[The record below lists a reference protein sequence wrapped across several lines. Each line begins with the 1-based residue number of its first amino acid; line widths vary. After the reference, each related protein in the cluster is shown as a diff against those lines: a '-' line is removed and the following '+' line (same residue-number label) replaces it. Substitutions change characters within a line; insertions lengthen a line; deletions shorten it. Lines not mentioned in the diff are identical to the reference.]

1 MTTIVTNRRAAY
13 MEYYK
18 KTLCV
23 TFDELTNGDNPI
35 IRRSTLLS
43 NVQRGNIQ
51 CARHGKGEGNYAL
64 YVYASLPMKY
74 RMMFEAK
81 YGKPADVLKQQELKE
96 WVKEDGEARLFYESF
111 EYDLNGVQTCLSQ
124 KLIDEYTSN
133 ASVLKML
140 WERMNELTSTTH
152 ALGGGRRGDLWD
164 IVFTQSEKLREVTGH
179 TLPRNLSRLKE
190 KMSQFKKSGYESLI
204 SGKVGNKNTLKITE
218 DAGRRLIALKRSRV
232 PVLTD
237 SQIFETFNSEA
248 DAKGWK
254 PLKSVRSLKMWLE
267 SAAIEPLWHDA
278 VYGEM
283 SAHQK
288 FDRRHKTQLPAMR
301 DALWYGDGTKINLY
315 YRDEDGKVRTTS
327 VYEVIDAATEVFLG
341 FCISDNE
348 DYEAQYMAYRMAIQ
362 VSGHKPYEIVHDNQG
377 GHKKLQ
383 NQKFFDKL
391 CHIHRTTAPYNG
403 ASKTIES
410 VFGRFQQQVLH
421 KDWRFTGQ
429 NITAKKDSSRPNMEY
444 IEANKDKLYTYDE
457 LKAAYLKARTEWNE
471 MAHPA
476 TGEQRMKMY
485 EQSENPE
492 TPVVT
497 ASDMVDMFW
506 VTCERMSTFTS
517 SGIEI
522 TVKGKKRVYE
532 VMSEPGVP
540 DIEWRRKHTYQKFV
554 VKYDPYDFQSIRLYW
569 KDKAGEL
576 RFERVAE
583 PYIVIHRAIQD
594 QTDGEAAFI
603 RQQQAATEESRIE
616 RQVAARE
623 IEYAEGV
630 APEQHGLVSPK
641 LKGVRKDVQRQ
652 IDRRLRKYGK
662 EPEELSLG
670 RVTKKVS
677 KMDWSEVTETVSI
690 DLKKLAGKL

>member
-1 MTTIVTNRRAAY
+1 
-13 MEYYK
+13 MEYYN

-23 TFDELTNGDNPI
+23 TFDELTNGESPI
-35 IRRSTLLS
+35 IKADTLRQ
-43 NVQRGNIQ
+43 NMKRGNIQ
-51 CARHGKGEGNYAL
+51 CARQGKGEGNYAL

-74 RMMFEAK
+74 RLMFEAK
-81 YGKPADVLKQQELKE
+81 YGKPADVLKAQELKE
-96 WVKEDGEARLFYESF
+96 WVKEDDKARQFFESF
-111 EYDLNGVQTCLSQ
+111 EYDLNGVQTRLSQ
-124 KLIDEYTSN
+124 KLIDEYTTN

-164 IVFTQSEKLREVTGH
+164 IIFTQSEKLREVTSH
-179 TLPRNLSRLKE
+179 TLPKNLARLKE
-190 KMSQFKKSGYESLI
+190 KMSQFKKSGYETLI
-204 SGKVGNKNTLKITE
+204 SGKIGNSNTLKLTAE
-218 DAGRRLIALKRSRV
+218 AQQRLIALKRCKV
-232 PVLTD
+232 PVYTD
-237 SQIFETFNSEA
+237 SQIFETFNAEA
-248 DAKGWK
+248 EGKGWK
-254 PLKSVRSLKMWLE
+254 PLKSIRSLKMWLE
-267 SAAIEPLWHDA
+267 RADVEPLWHDA
-278 VYGEM
+278 VFGEM

-288 FDRRHKTQLPAMR
+288 FDRRHRTELPTMR
-301 DALWYGDGTKINLY
+301 DALWYGDGTKLNLY
-315 YRDEDGKVRTTS
+315 YRDDDGKVRTTS
-327 VYEVIDAATEVFLG
+327 VYEVIDAATETFLG

-383 NQKFFDKL
+383 NQQFFEKL

-429 NITAKKDSSRPNMEY
+429 NITAKKDSSRPNMEF
-444 IEANKDKLYTYDE
+444 IEANKDKLYTYAE
-457 LKAAYLKARTEWNE
+457 LKAAYVKARTEWNE

-476 TGEQRMKMY
+476 TGQQRIQMY
-485 EQSENPE
+485 EQSVNPE
-492 TPVVT
+492 TQVVT
-497 ASDMVDMFW
+497 ASDMIDMFW
-506 VTCERMSTFTS
+506 VTCDRMSTFTS

-522 TVKGKKRVYE
+522 TVKGNKRVYE
-532 VMSEPGVP
+532 VMTDAGVP

-583 PYIVIHRAIQD
+583 PYMVIHRAIQE
-594 QTDGEAAFI
+594 QTEGEATFI
-603 RQQQAATEESRIE
+603 RAQQAVAEESRIE
-616 RQVAARE
+616 RQVAARQ

-630 APEQHGLVSPK
+630 APEQNGLVSPD

-652 IDRRLRKYGK
+652 IDRRLRKYSGA
-662 EPEELSLG
+662 PEELSLG
-670 RVTKKVS
+670 RVTKKIS
-677 KMDWSEVTETVSI
+677 KMDWSDLEDKPITV
-690 DLKKLAGKL
+690 DLKKVAGKL

>member
-1 MTTIVTNRRAAY
+1 

-18 KTLCV
+18 RTLCV
-23 TFDELTNGDNPI
+23 TFNELTGGDPPVI
-35 IRRSTLLS
+35 CRSTLLS
-43 NVQRGNIQ
+43 NVQRGNIL
-51 CARHGKGEGNYAL
+51 CASRGGGEGSYAL

-74 RMMFEAK
+74 RLMFEAK
-81 YGKPADVLKQQELKE
+81 YGKPADVLKAQELKE
-96 WVKEDGEARLFYESF
+96 WVKEDGDARAFYEAF
-111 EYDLNGVQTCLSQ
+111 EYDLNGVQTRLSQ

-140 WERMNELTSTTH
+140 WERMNELTATTH
-152 ALGGGRRGDLWD
+152 VLGGGRRGDLWD

-179 TLPRNLSRLKE
+179 TLPKNLARLKE
-190 KMSQFKKSGYESLI
+190 KMSGYKKGGYASLI
-204 SGKVGNKNTLKITE
+204 SGKVGNSNTLKITE
-218 DAGRRLIALKRSRV
+218 EAGQRLIALKRSRV

-237 SQIFETFNSEA
+237 SQIFAQFNQECES
-248 DAKGWK
+248 KGWK
-254 PLKSVRSLKMWLE
+254 PLKSVRSLKTWLE
-267 SAAIEPLWHDA
+267 RADIEPLWHDA

-288 FDRRHKTQLPAMR
+288 FDRRHKTQLPTMR
-301 DALWYGDGTKINLY
+301 DALWYGDGTKLNLY

-341 FCISDNE
+341 FCISDTE

-377 GHKKLQ
+377 AHKKANSSGML
-383 NQKFFDKL
+383 DKI
-391 CHIHRTTAPYNG
+391 CHIHRTTATYNG

-429 NITAKKDSSRPNMEY
+429 NITAKKESSRPNMEF

-476 TGEQRMKMY
+476 TGQQRIQMY
-485 EQSENPE
+485 QQSENPE

-497 ASDMVDMFW
+497 TSDMIDMFW
-506 VTCERMSTFTS
+506 VTCDRMSTFTS

-554 VKYDPYDFQSIRLYW
+554 VKYDPYDFGSIRLYW

-583 PYIVIHRAIQD
+583 PYMVIHRAIQE
-594 QTDGEAAFI
+594 QTEGEAAFI
-603 RQQQAATEESRIE
+603 RQQQSAAIESRIE
-616 RQVAARE
+616 RQVAARA

-630 APEQHGLVSPK
+630 APEQNGLVTPE
-641 LKGVRKDVQRQ
+641 LLGVKKDEQRQ

-670 RVTKKVS
+670 RVTKKIS
-677 KMDWSEVTETVSI
+677 NIDWSEVDGAVTV
-690 DLKKLAGKL
+690 DFKKVAGKL

>member
-1 MTTIVTNRRAAY
+1 
-13 MEYYK
+13 MEYYN

-23 TFDELTNGDNPI
+23 TFDELTSGATPVIKAD
-35 IRRSTLLS
+35 TLRQ
-43 NVQRGNIQ
+43 NMKRGNIQ
-51 CARHGKGEGNYAL
+51 CARQGKGEGNYAL

-81 YGKPADVLKQQELKE
+81 YGKPADVLKAQELKE
-96 WVKEDGEARLFYESF
+96 WVKEDGDARAFYEAF
-111 EYDLNGVQTCLSQ
+111 EYDLNGVQTRLSQ

-164 IVFTQSEKLREVTGH
+164 IVFTQSEKLREVTSH
-179 TLPRNLSRLKE
+179 TLPKNLARLKE
-190 KMSQFKKSGYESLI
+190 KMSQFKKNGYESLI
-204 SGKVGNKNTLKITE
+204 SGKIGNKNTLKITE

-237 SQIFETFNSEA
+237 SQIFETFNQECE
-248 DAKGWK
+248 AKGWK
-254 PLKSVRSLKMWLE
+254 PLKSVRSLKTWLE

-288 FDRRHKTQLPAMR
+288 FDRRHKTQLPSMR

-315 YRDEDGKVRTTS
+315 YRDDEGKVRTTS

-383 NQKFFDKL
+383 NQQFFDKL

-410 VFGRFQQQVLH
+410 VFGRFQMQVLH

-429 NITAKKDSSRPNMEY
+429 NITAKKDSSRPNMEF

-476 TGEQRMKMY
+476 TGEQRIKMY

-497 ASDMVDMFW
+497 PSNMIDMFW
-506 VTCERMSTFTS
+506 VTCDRMSTFTS

-532 VMSEPGVP
+532 VMTEAGVP
-540 DIEWRRKHTYQKFV
+540 DIAWRRLHTYERFV
-554 VKYDPYDFQSIRLYW
+554 VKYDPYDFGSIRLYR

-583 PYIVIHRAIQD
+583 PYMVIHRAIQE
-594 QTDGEAAFI
+594 QTEGEATFI
-603 RQQQAATEESRIE
+603 RQQQKATEESRIE
-616 RQVAARE
+616 RQVAAKA

-630 APEQHGLVSPK
+630 APEQHGLSTPD
-641 LKGVRKDVQRQ
+641 LKGVTADVQRQ
-652 IDRRLRKYGK
+652 IDRRTRKYSK

-677 KMDWSEVTETVSI
+677 KMDWS
-690 DLKKLAGKL
+690 DLEEQPIVVDFKKVAGKL

>member
-1 MTTIVTNRRAAY
+1 

-23 TFDELTNGDNPI
+23 TFDELTTNGI
-35 IRRSTLLS
+35 IAGSTLMK
-43 NVQRGNIQ
+43 NVQRGNIV
-51 CARHGKGEGNYAL
+51 CARQGKGEGNYAL

-81 YGKPADVLKQQELKE
+81 YGKPADVLKAQELKE
-96 WVKEDGEARLFYESF
+96 WVKEDDKGRAFFEAF
-111 EYDLNGVQTCLSQ
+111 EYDLNGVQTRLSQ
-124 KLIDEYTSN
+124 KLIDEYTNN

-164 IVFTQSEKLREVTGH
+164 IVFTQSEKLRDVVQH
-179 TLPRNLSRLKE
+179 TLPKNLARLKE
-190 KMSQFKKSGYESLI
+190 KMSQFKKDGYRSLI
-204 SGKVGNKNTLKITE
+204 SGKVGNSNTLKLTAE
-218 DAGRRLIALKRSRV
+218 AQQRLIALKRCKV
-232 PVLTD
+232 PVYTD
-237 SQIFETFNSEA
+237 GQIFDTFNQECA
-248 DAKGWK
+248 GKGWK
-254 PLKSVRSLKMWLE
+254 PLKSIRSLKMWLE
-267 SAAIEPLWHDA
+267 RADVEPLWHDA
-278 VYGEM
+278 IYGEM

-288 FDRRHKTQLPAMR
+288 FDRRHKTQLPTMR
-301 DALWYGDGTKINLY
+301 DALWYGDGTKLNLY
-315 YRDEDGKVRTTS
+315 YRDDDGKVRTTS

-341 FCISDNE
+341 FCISDTE

-377 GHKKLQ
+377 GHKKANSSGML
-383 NQKFFDKL
+383 DKI

-429 NITAKKDSSRPNMEY
+429 NITAVKASSRPNMEF
-444 IEANKDKLYTYDE
+444 IEANRDKLYTLDE

-485 EQSENPE
+485 QESENPE
-492 TPVVT
+492 APIVT
-497 ASDMVDMFW
+497 ASDMIDMFW
-506 VTCERMSTFTS
+506 VTCDRMSTFTS
-517 SGIEI
+517 SGIEV

-554 VKYDPYDFQSIRLYW
+554 VKYDPYDFHSIRLYW

-583 PYIVIHRAIQD
+583 PYIVIHRAIQE
-594 QTDGEAAFI
+594 QTEGEAIFI
-603 RQQQAATEESRIE
+603 RQQQTAAEQCRIE
-616 RQVAARE
+616 RQVAAKT

-630 APEQHGLVSPK
+630 APEQNGLVTPD
-641 LKGVRKDVQRQ
+641 LKGVRADVQRQ
-652 IDRRLRKYGK
+652 IERRTRKYSR

-670 RVTKKVS
+670 RVTKKIS
-677 KMDWSEVTETVSI
+677 KMDWSELDGHALTV
-690 DLKKLAGKL
+690 DLKKTAEKL

>member
-1 MTTIVTNRRAAY
+1 
-13 MEYYK
+13 MEYYN

-23 TFDELTNGDNPI
+23 TFDELTGGGI
-35 IRRSTLLS
+35 IAGSTLMK

-51 CARHGKGEGNYAL
+51 CARQGKGEGNYAL

-74 RMMFEAK
+74 RIMFEAK
-81 YGKPADVLKQQELKE
+81 YGKPADVMKAQELKA
-96 WVKEDGEARLFYESF
+96 WVKEDGDARAYYEAF
-111 EYDLNGVQTCLSQ
+111 EYDLNGVQTRLSQ
-124 KLIDEYTSN
+124 KLIDEYTRN
-133 ASVLKML
+133 ASVLRML

-152 ALGGGRRGDLWD
+152 ALGGGRRSDLWG
-164 IVFTQSEKLREVTGH
+164 IVFTLGENLREVTGH
-179 TLPRNLSRLKE
+179 TLPKNLARLKE
-190 KMSQFKKSGYESLI
+190 KMSQYKKSGYDALI
-204 SGKVGNKNTLKITE
+204 SGKVGNKNTLKITD
-218 DAGRRLIALKRSRV
+218 DAGRRLIALKRCRV

-237 SQIFETFNSEA
+237 SQIFTQFNQECE
-248 DAKGWK
+248 AKGWK

-288 FDRRHKTQLPAMR
+288 FDRRHKTQLPTMR

-315 YRDEDGKVRTTS
+315 YRDDEGKVRTTS

-383 NQKFFDKL
+383 NQQFFDKL
-391 CHIHRTTAPYNG
+391 CHVHRTTAPYNG

-421 KDWRFTGQ
+421 KDWHFTGQ
-429 NITAKKDSSRPNMEY
+429 NITAKKDSSRPNMEF

-497 ASDMVDMFW
+497 PSDMINMFW
-506 VTCERMSTFTS
+506 VTCDRMSTFTS

-554 VKYDPYDFQSIRLYW
+554 VKYDPYDFRSIRLYW

-583 PYIVIHRAIQD
+583 PYIVIHRAIQE
-594 QTDGEAAFI
+594 QTEGEATFI
-603 RQQQAATEESRIE
+603 RQQQKSTAESRIE
-616 RQVAARE
+616 RQVAAKA

-630 APEQHGLVSPK
+630 APEQHGLSTPD
-641 LKGVRKDVQRQ
+641 LKGVTADVQRQ
-652 IDRRLRKYGK
+652 IDRRTRKYSN

-677 KMDWSEVTETVSI
+677 KMDWS
-690 DLKKLAGKL
+690 DLEEQPIVVDMKKVAGKL

>member
-1 MTTIVTNRRAAY
+1 MTISVTNRREEY

-18 KTLCV
+18 RTLCV
-23 TFDELTNGDNPI
+23 TFKELTEDGI
-35 IRRSTLLS
+35 ITGPTLLK

-51 CARHGKGEGNYAL
+51 SANRGGGEGSKAL

-81 YGKPADVLKQQELKE
+81 YGKPEDVLKAQELKE
-96 WVKEDGEARLFYESF
+96 WVKEDSDARLFYESF
-111 EYDLNGVQTCLSQ
+111 EYDLNGVQTRLSQ
-124 KLIDEYTSN
+124 KLIDEYTQN
-133 ASVLKML
+133 ASVLRLL
-140 WERMNELTSTTH
+140 WERMNELTATTH

-164 IVFTQSEKLREVTGH
+164 IVFSQSEKLREVTGH
-179 TLPRNLSRLKE
+179 TLPKNLSRLKE

-204 SGKVGNKNTLKITE
+204 SGKVGNKNTLKITD

-237 SQIFETFNSEA
+237 SQIFAQFNQECE
-248 DAKGWK
+248 AKGWK

-288 FDRRHKTQLPAMR
+288 FDRRHKTQLPTMR

-327 VYEVIDAATEVFLG
+327 VYEVIDAATETFLG

-377 GHKKLQ
+377 GHKKANSSGML
-383 NQKFFDKL
+383 DKI
-391 CHIHRTTAPYNG
+391 CHIHRTTATYNG

-429 NITAKKDSSRPNMEY
+429 NITAKKDSSRPNMEF

-476 TGEQRMKMY
+476 TGQQRIQMY
-485 EQSENPE
+485 QQSENPE
-492 TPVVT
+492 TPIVT
-497 ASDMVDMFW
+497 TSDMIDMFW
-506 VTCERMSTFTS
+506 VTCDRMSTFTS

-540 DIEWRRKHTYQKFV
+540 DIEWRRKHTYQRFV

-583 PYIVIHRAIQD
+583 PYIVIHRAIQE
-594 QTDGEAAFI
+594 QTEGEATFI
-603 RQQQAATEESRIE
+603 RQQQAAADQSRIE
-616 RQVAARE
+616 RQVAAKA

-630 APEQHGLVSPK
+630 APEQNGLHTPG
-641 LKGVRKDVQRQ
+641 LKGVSADVQRQ
-652 IDRRLRKYGK
+652 IDRRTRKYASI
-662 EPEELSLG
+662 PEELSLG
-670 RVTKKVS
+670 RVTKKIS
-677 KMDWSEVTETVSI
+677 NMDWSDLEEGPITV
-690 DLKKLAGKL
+690 DLKKVAGKL

>member
-1 MTTIVTNRRAAY
+1 

-23 TFDELTNGDNPI
+23 TFDELTTNGI
-35 IRRSTLLS
+35 IAGSTLMK
-43 NVQRGNIQ
+43 NVQRGNIV
-51 CARHGKGEGNYAL
+51 CARQGKGEGNYAL

-81 YGKPADVLKQQELKE
+81 YGKPADVLKAQELKE
-96 WVKEDGEARLFYESF
+96 WVKEDDKGRAFFEAF
-111 EYDLNGVQTCLSQ
+111 EYDLNGVQTRLSQ
-124 KLIDEYTSN
+124 KLIDEYTNN

-164 IVFTQSEKLREVTGH
+164 IVFTQSEKLRDVVQH
-179 TLPRNLSRLKE
+179 TLPKNLARLKE
-190 KMSQFKKSGYESLI
+190 KMSLFKKDGYRSLI
-204 SGKVGNKNTLKITE
+204 SGKVGNSNTLKLTAE
-218 DAGRRLIALKRSRV
+218 AQQRLIALKRCKV
-232 PVLTD
+232 PVYTD
-237 SQIFETFNSEA
+237 GQIFDTFNQECA
-248 DAKGWK
+248 GKGWK
-254 PLKSVRSLKMWLE
+254 PLKSIRSLKMWLE
-267 SAAIEPLWHDA
+267 RADVEPLWHDA

-288 FDRRHKTQLPAMR
+288 FDRRHKTQLPTMR
-301 DALWYGDGTKINLY
+301 DALWYGDGTKLNLY
-315 YRDEDGKVRTTS
+315 YRDDDGKVRTTS

-341 FCISDNE
+341 FCISDTE

-377 GHKKLQ
+377 GHKKANSSGML
-383 NQKFFDKL
+383 DKI

-429 NITAKKDSSRPNMEY
+429 NITAVKASSRPNMEF
-444 IEANKDKLYTYDE
+444 IEANRDKLYTLDE

-485 EQSENPE
+485 QESENPE
-492 TPVVT
+492 TPIVT
-497 ASDMVDMFW
+497 ASDMIDMFW
-506 VTCERMSTFTS
+506 VTCDRMSTFTS
-517 SGIEI
+517 SGIEV

-554 VKYDPYDFQSIRLYW
+554 VKYDPYDFRSIRLYW
-569 KDKAGEL
+569 KDKASEL

-583 PYIVIHRAIQD
+583 PYIVIHRAIQE
-594 QTDGEAAFI
+594 QTEGEAIFI
-603 RQQQAATEESRIE
+603 RQQQTAAEQCRIE
-616 RQVAARE
+616 RQVAAKT

-630 APEQHGLVSPK
+630 APEQNGLVTPD
-641 LKGVRKDVQRQ
+641 LKGVRADVQRQ
-652 IDRRLRKYGK
+652 IERRTRKYSR

-670 RVTKKVS
+670 RVTKKIS
-677 KMDWSEVTETVSI
+677 KMDWSELDGHAVTV
-690 DLKKLAGKL
+690 DLKKTAEKL

>member
-1 MTTIVTNRRAAY
+1 
-13 MEYYK
+13 MEYYN

-23 TFDELTNGDNPI
+23 TFKELTEGGI
-35 IRRSTLLS
+35 ITGPTLLK

-51 CARHGKGEGNYAL
+51 SANRGGGEGSKAL

-81 YGKPADVLKQQELKE
+81 YGKPADVLKAQELKE
-96 WVKEDGEARLFYESF
+96 WVKEDSDARAFYEAF
-111 EYDLNGVQTCLSQ
+111 EYDLNGVQTRLSQ

-140 WERMNELTSTTH
+140 CERMNELTSTTH

-164 IVFTQSEKLREVTGH
+164 IVFTQSEKLREVTSH
-179 TLPRNLSRLKE
+179 TLPKNLARLKE
-190 KMSQFKKSGYESLI
+190 KMSQFKKNGYESLI
-204 SGKVGNKNTLKITE
+204 SGKIGNKNTLKITE

-237 SQIFETFNSEA
+237 SQIFETFNQECE
-248 DAKGWK
+248 AKGWK
-254 PLKSVRSLKMWLE
+254 PLKSVRSLKTWLE

-288 FDRRHKTQLPAMR
+288 FDRRHKTQLPSMR

-315 YRDEDGKVRTTS
+315 YRDDEGKVRTTS

-383 NQKFFDKL
+383 NQQFFDKL

-410 VFGRFQQQVLH
+410 VFGRFQMQVLH

-429 NITAKKDSSRPNMEY
+429 NITAKKDSSRPNMEF

-476 TGEQRMKMY
+476 TGEQRIKMY

-497 ASDMVDMFW
+497 PSDMIDMFW
-506 VTCERMSTFTS
+506 VTCDRMSTFTS

-583 PYIVIHRAIQD
+583 PYIVIHRAIQE

-603 RQQQAATEESRIE
+603 RHQQKATEESRIE
-616 RQVAARE
+616 RQVAGRE

-630 APEQHGLVSPK
+630 APEQNGLTSPD
-641 LKGVRKDVQRQ
+641 LKGVSKDVQRQ
-652 IDRRLRKYGK
+652 IDRRTRKYSK

-670 RVTKKVS
+670 RVTKKTS
-677 KMDWSEVTETVSI
+677 NIDWMELENGPITV
-690 DLKKLAGKL
+690 DMKKVAGKL

>member
-1 MTTIVTNRRAAY
+1 
-13 MEYYK
+13 MEYYNR
-18 KTLCV
+18 TLCV
-23 TFDELTNGDNPI
+23 TFEELTGGENPI

-51 CARHGKGEGNYAL
+51 CARQGKGEGNYAL

-81 YGKPADVLKQQELKE
+81 YGKPADVLKAQDLKE
-96 WVKEDGEARLFYESF
+96 RVKEDSNARVFYEAF
-111 EYDLNGVQTCLSQ
+111 EYDLNGVQTRLSQ
-124 KLIDEYTSN
+124 KLIDEYTGN

-140 WERMNELTSTTH
+140 WERMNELTATTH

-164 IVFTQSEKLREVTGH
+164 IIFRQSEKLRDVTGH
-179 TLPRNLSRLKE
+179 TLPKNLARLKE
-190 KMSQFKKSGYESLI
+190 KMSHYKNSGYEALI

-237 SQIFETFNSEA
+237 SQIFDTFNQECE
-248 DAKGWK
+248 AKGWK
-254 PLKSVRSLKMWLE
+254 PLKSVRSLKTWLE

-288 FDRRHKTQLPAMR
+288 FDRRHKTQLPTMR

-315 YRDEDGKVRTTS
+315 YRDDEGKVRTTS
-327 VYEVIDAATEVFLG
+327 VYEVIDAATEMFLG

-383 NQKFFDKL
+383 SQKFFDKL

-410 VFGRFQQQVLH
+410 VFGRFQMQVLH

-429 NITAKKDSSRPNMEY
+429 NITAKKDSSRPNMEF

-476 TGEQRMKMY
+476 TGEQRIKMY

-497 ASDMVDMFW
+497 ASDMIDMFW
-506 VTCERMSTFTS
+506 VQCDRMSTFTS

-522 TVKGKKRVYE
+522 TVKGQKRVYE

-583 PYIVIHRAIQD
+583 PYIVIHRAIQE
-594 QTDGEAAFI
+594 QTEGEATFI
-603 RQQQAATEESRIE
+603 RQQQKAIEQSRIE
-616 RQVAARE
+616 RQVTGRQ
-623 IEYAEGV
+623 IEFAEGV
-630 APEQHGLVSPK
+630 APEQNGLSSPG
-641 LKGVRKDVQRQ
+641 LKGVTADVQRQ

-670 RVTKKVS
+670 RLTKKVS
-677 KMDWSEVTETVSI
+677 KMDWSEVSETVTI
-690 DLKKLAGKL
+690 DMKKVAGKL

>member
-1 MTTIVTNRRAAY
+1 
-13 MEYYK
+13 MEYYN

-23 TFDELTNGDNPI
+23 TFEELTDGGI
-35 IRRSTLLS
+35 ISGSTLMK

-51 CARHGKGEGNYAL
+51 CARQGKGEGRYAL
-64 YVYASLPMKY
+64 YVYASLPKKY
-74 RMMFEAK
+74 RMVFEQK
-81 YGKPADVLKQQELKE
+81 YGDPAELLRARE
-96 WVKEDGEARLFYESF
+96 LRDRVKEDGDARAFYESF
-111 EYDLNGVQTCLSQ
+111 EYDLNGVQTRLSE
-124 KLIDEYTSN
+124 KLIDEYTCN
-133 ASVLKML
+133 ASVLNL
-140 WERMNELTSTTH
+140 LCRRMNELTATTN

-164 IVFTQSEKLREVTGH
+164 IAYEQSETLREATGH
-179 TLPRNLSRLKE
+179 TLPRNLKRLKE
-190 KMSQFKKSGYESLI
+190 KMTQYRKGGYATLI
-204 SGKVGNKNTLKITE
+204 SGKVGNSNTLKITD
-218 DAGRRLIALKRSRV
+218 DAGQRLIALKRSRV
-232 PVLTD
+232 PVLTN
-237 SQIFETFNSEA
+237 SQIFAQFNQECESR
-248 DAKGWK
+248 GWK
-254 PLKSVRSLKMWLE
+254 PLKSLRSMVTWLE

-288 FDRRHKTQLPAMR
+288 FDRRHKTQLPTMR

-315 YRDEDGKVRTTS
+315 YRDDEGRVRTTS

-348 DYEAQYMAYRMAIQ
+348 DYEAQYMAYRMAVQ

-383 NQKFFDKL
+383 NQQFFDKL
-391 CHIHRTTAPYNG
+391 CHVHRTTAPYNG

-429 NITAKKDSSRPNMEY
+429 NITATKADSRPNMEF

-485 EQSENPE
+485 EASENPE
-492 TPVVT
+492 TQAVT

-506 VTCERMSTFTS
+506 VTCDRMSTFTS

-532 VMSEPGVP
+532 VMSAPGVP
-540 DIEWRRKHTYQKFV
+540 DTEWRRKHTYQKFV

-569 KDKAGEL
+569 KDKAGGL

-583 PYIVIHRAIQD
+583 PYIVIHRAIQE

-603 RQQQAATEESRIE
+603 RQQQKATEDSRIE
-616 RQVAARE
+616 RQAAAKA

-630 APEQHGLVSPK
+630 APEQHGLSTPR
-641 LKGVRKDVQRQ
+641 LKGVTADVQRQ
-652 IDRRLRKYGK
+652 IDRRTRKYSR

-677 KMDWSEVTETVSI
+677 QMDWSDVCETVTI
-690 DLKKLAGKL
+690 DMSKVAGKL

>member
-1 MTTIVTNRRAAY
+1 
-13 MEYYK
+13 MEYYN

-23 TFDELTNGDNPI
+23 TFDELTGGENPI

-51 CARHGKGEGNYAL
+51 NVRQGKGEGNYAL

-81 YGKPADVLKQQELKE
+81 YGKPADVLKAQELKE
-96 WVKEDGEARLFYESF
+96 WVKEDGDARAFYEAF
-111 EYDLNGVQTCLSQ
+111 EYDLNGVQTRLSQ

-164 IVFTQSEKLREVTGH
+164 IVFTQSEKLREVTSH
-179 TLPRNLSRLKE
+179 TLPKNLARLKE
-190 KMSQFKKSGYESLI
+190 KMSQFKKNGYESLI
-204 SGKVGNKNTLKITE
+204 SGKIGNKNTLKITE

-237 SQIFETFNSEA
+237 SQIFETFNQECE
-248 DAKGWK
+248 AKGWK
-254 PLKSVRSLKMWLE
+254 PLKSVRSLKTWLE

-288 FDRRHKTQLPAMR
+288 FDRRHKTQLPSMR

-315 YRDEDGKVRTTS
+315 YRDDEGKVRTTS

-383 NQKFFDKL
+383 NQQFFDKL

-410 VFGRFQQQVLH
+410 VFGRFQMQVLH

-429 NITAKKDSSRPNMEY
+429 NITAKKDSSRPNMEF

-471 MAHPA
+471 MLHPA
-476 TGEQRMKMY
+476 TGEQRIKMY

-497 ASDMVDMFW
+497 TSNMIDMFW
-506 VTCERMSTFTS
+506 VQCDRMSTFTS

-522 TVKGKKRVYE
+522 TVKGEKRVYE
-532 VMSEPGVP
+532 VMTEAGVP
-540 DIEWRRKHTYQKFV
+540 DIEWRRKHTYERFV
-554 VKYDPYDFQSIRLYW
+554 VKYDPYDFGSIRLYR

-583 PYIVIHRAIQD
+583 PYMVIHRAIQE
-594 QTDGEAAFI
+594 QTEGEATFI
-603 RQQQAATEESRIE
+603 RQQQKATEESRIE
-616 RQVAARE
+616 RQVAAKA

-630 APEQHGLVSPK
+630 APEQHGLSTPD
-641 LKGVRKDVQRQ
+641 LKGVTADVQRQ
-652 IDRRLRKYGK
+652 IDRRTRKYSRQ
-662 EPEELSLG
+662 PEELSLG
-670 RVTKKVS
+670 RVTKKTS
-677 KMDWSEVTETVSI
+677 NIDWMELENGPITVDI
-690 DLKKLAGKL
+690 KKVAGKL

>member
-1 MTTIVTNRRAAY
+1 MINYNCSGCKVNKNIRG
-13 MEYYK
+13 MEYYN

-23 TFDELTNGDNPI
+23 TFSELTNGDTPI

-51 CARHGKGEGNYAL
+51 CARQGKGEGNYAL

-81 YGKPADVLKQQELKE
+81 YGKPADVLKAQELKA
-96 WVKEDGEARLFYESF
+96 WVKEDGDARAFYEAF
-111 EYDLNGVQTCLSQ
+111 EYDLNGVQTRLSQ

-164 IVFTQSEKLREVTGH
+164 IVFTQSEKLREVTSH
-179 TLPRNLSRLKE
+179 TLPKNLARLKE
-190 KMSQFKKSGYESLI
+190 KMSQFKKNGYESLI
-204 SGKVGNKNTLKITE
+204 SGKIGNKNTLKITE

-237 SQIFETFNSEA
+237 SQIFEAFNAEA
-248 DAKGWK
+248 GSKGWK
-254 PLKSVRSLKMWLE
+254 PLKSVRCLKTWLE

-288 FDRRHKTQLPAMR
+288 FERRHRTQLPTMR
-301 DALWYGDGTKINLY
+301 DALWYGDGTKLNLY

-327 VYEVIDAATEVFLG
+327 VYEVIDAATETFLG

-383 NQKFFDKL
+383 NQRFFDKL

-410 VFGRFQQQVLH
+410 VFGRFQQQVLR

-429 NITAKKDSSRPNMEY
+429 NITAKKDSSRPNMEF
-444 IEANKDKLYTYDE
+444 IEANKDKLYTYEE
-457 LKAAYLKARTEWNE
+457 LKAAYVQARTEWNE

-476 TGEQRMKMY
+476 TKATGAEVKSRWQLY
-485 EQSENPE
+485 QESENPE
-492 TPVVT
+492 TPTVT
-497 ASDMVDMFW
+497 ASDMIDMFW
-506 VTCERMSTFTS
+506 VTCDRMSTFTS

-522 TVKGKKRVYE
+522 TVKGRKHAYE

-554 VKYDPYDFQSIRLYW
+554 VKYDPYDFSSIRLYW
-569 KDKAGEL
+569 KDKAGGL

-583 PYIVIHRAIQD
+583 PYMVIHRAIQE
-594 QTDGEAAFI
+594 QTEGEAAFI
-603 RQQQAATEESRIE
+603 RAQQAAAEESRIE
-616 RQVAARE
+616 RQVAARA
-623 IEYAEGV
+623 IEFAEGV
-630 APEQHGLVSPK
+630 
-641 LKGVRKDVQRQ
+641 
-652 IDRRLRKYGK
+652 RRSRTASRHRTWRVCGK
-662 EPEELSLG
+662 TSSG
-670 RVTKKVS
+670 R
-677 KMDWSEVTETVSI
+677 
-690 DLKKLAGKL
+690 

>member
-1 MTTIVTNRRAAY
+1 
-13 MEYYK
+13 MEYYNR
-18 KTLCV
+18 TLCV
-23 TFDELTNGDNPI
+23 TFEELTGGENPI

-51 CARHGKGEGNYAL
+51 CARQGKGEGNYAL

-81 YGKPADVLKQQELKE
+81 YGKPADVLKAQDLKE
-96 WVKEDGEARLFYESF
+96 RVKEDSNARVFYEAF
-111 EYDLNGVQTCLSQ
+111 EYDLNGVQTRLSQ
-124 KLIDEYTSN
+124 KLIDEYTGN

-140 WERMNELTSTTH
+140 WERMNELTATTH

-164 IVFTQSEKLREVTGH
+164 IIFRQSEKLREVTGH
-179 TLPRNLSRLKE
+179 TLPKNLARLKE
-190 KMSQFKKSGYESLI
+190 KMSHYKKSGYETLI

-237 SQIFETFNSEA
+237 SQIFDTFNQECE
-248 DAKGWK
+248 AKGWK
-254 PLKSVRSLKMWLE
+254 PLKSVRSLKTWLE

-288 FDRRHKTQLPAMR
+288 FDRRHKTQLPTMR

-315 YRDEDGKVRTTS
+315 YRDDEGKVRTTS
-327 VYEVIDAATEVFLG
+327 VYEVIDAATEMFLG

-383 NQKFFDKL
+383 SQKFFDKL

-410 VFGRFQQQVLH
+410 VFGRFQMQVLH

-429 NITAKKDSSRPNMEY
+429 NITAKKDSSRPNMEF

-476 TGEQRMKMY
+476 TGEQRIKMY

-497 ASDMVDMFW
+497 ASDMIDMFW
-506 VTCERMSTFTS
+506 VQCDRMSTFTS

-522 TVKGKKRVYE
+522 TVKGQKRVYE

-583 PYIVIHRAIQD
+583 PYIVIHRAIQE
-594 QTDGEAAFI
+594 QTEGEATFI
-603 RQQQAATEESRIE
+603 RQQQKAIEQSRIE
-616 RQVAARE
+616 RQVTGRQ
-623 IEYAEGV
+623 IEFAEGV
-630 APEQHGLVSPK
+630 APEQNGLSSPG
-641 LKGVRKDVQRQ
+641 LKGVTADVQRQ

-670 RVTKKVS
+670 RLTKKVS
-677 KMDWSEVTETVSI
+677 KMDWSEVSETVTI
-690 DLKKLAGKL
+690 DMKKVAGKL

>member
-1 MTTIVTNRRAAY
+1 
-13 MEYYK
+13 MEYYNR
-18 KTLCV
+18 TLCV
-23 TFDELTNGDNPI
+23 TFEELTGGENPI

-51 CARHGKGEGNYAL
+51 CARQGKGEGNYAL

-81 YGKPADVLKQQELKE
+81 YGKPADVLKAQDLKE
-96 WVKEDGEARLFYESF
+96 RVKEDSNARVFYEAF
-111 EYDLNGVQTCLSQ
+111 EYDLNGVQTRLSQ
-124 KLIDEYTSN
+124 KLIDEYTGN

-140 WERMNELTSTTH
+140 WERMNELTATTH

-164 IVFTQSEKLREVTGH
+164 IIFRQSEKLRDVTGH
-179 TLPRNLSRLKE
+179 TLPKNLARLKE
-190 KMSQFKKSGYESLI
+190 KMSHYKNSGYEALI

-237 SQIFETFNSEA
+237 SQIFDTFNQECEV
-248 DAKGWK
+248 KGWK
-254 PLKSVRSLKMWLE
+254 PLKSVRSLKTWLE

-288 FDRRHKTQLPAMR
+288 FDRRHKTQLPTMR

-315 YRDEDGKVRTTS
+315 YRDDEGKVRTTS
-327 VYEVIDAATEVFLG
+327 VYEVIDAATEMFLG

-383 NQKFFDKL
+383 SQKFFDKL

-410 VFGRFQQQVLH
+410 VFGRFQMQVLH

-429 NITAKKDSSRPNMEY
+429 NITAKKDSSRPNMEF

-476 TGEQRMKMY
+476 TGEQRIKMY

-497 ASDMVDMFW
+497 ASDMIDMFW
-506 VTCERMSTFTS
+506 VQCDRMSTFTS

-522 TVKGKKRVYE
+522 TVKGQKRVYE

-583 PYIVIHRAIQD
+583 PYIVIHRAIQE
-594 QTDGEAAFI
+594 QTEGEATFI
-603 RQQQAATEESRIE
+603 RQQQKAIEQSRIE
-616 RQVAARE
+616 RQVTGRQ
-623 IEYAEGV
+623 IEFAEGV
-630 APEQHGLVSPK
+630 APEQNGLSSPG
-641 LKGVRKDVQRQ
+641 LKGVTADVQRQ

-670 RVTKKVS
+670 RLTKKVS
-677 KMDWSEVTETVSI
+677 KMDWSEVSETVTI
-690 DLKKLAGKL
+690 DMKKVAGKL

>member
-1 MTTIVTNRRAAY
+1 
-13 MEYYK
+13 MEYYNR
-18 KTLCV
+18 TLCV
-23 TFDELTNGDNPI
+23 TFSELTNGDNPI

-51 CARHGKGEGNYAL
+51 CARQGKGEGNYAL
-64 YVYASLPMKY
+64 YVYQSLPMKY
-74 RMMFEAK
+74 RIMFEAK
-81 YGKPADVLKQQELKE
+81 YGKPADVLKAQELKE
-96 WVKEDGEARLFYESF
+96 WVKEDGDARAFYEAF
-111 EYDLNGVQTCLSQ
+111 EYDLNGVQTRLSQ
-124 KLIDEYTSN
+124 KLIDEYTMN
-133 ASVLKML
+133 ASVLGFL
-140 WERMNELTSTTH
+140 WKRMNTLSSTSH
-152 ALGGGRRGDLWD
+152 ALGSGKRNLWG
-164 IVFTQSEKLREVTGH
+164 IIYAQSEKLREVTSH
-179 TLPRNLSRLKE
+179 TLPGNLARLKE
-190 KMSQFKKSGYESLI
+190 KMSQFKKSGYEALI
-204 SGKVGNKNTLKITE
+204 SGKIGNKNTLKITE
-218 DAGRRLIALKRSRV
+218 EAGRRLIALKRSRV

-237 SQIFETFNSEA
+237 SQIFTAFNQECE
-248 DAKGWK
+248 AKGWK
-254 PLKSVRSLKMWLE
+254 PLKSVRSLKTWLE

-288 FDRRHKTQLPAMR
+288 FDRRHKTKLPTMR

-315 YRDEDGKVRTTS
+315 YRDDEGKVRTTS

-383 NQKFFDKL
+383 NQRFFDKL

-429 NITAKKDSSRPNMEY
+429 NITARKDSSRPNMEF

-457 LKAAYLKARTEWNE
+457 LKVAYLKARTEWNE

-497 ASDMVDMFW
+497 TSNMIDMFW
-506 VTCERMSTFTS
+506 VQCDRMSTFTS

-522 TVKGKKRVYE
+522 TVKGKKRRYE
-532 VMSEPGVP
+532 VMSAPGVP
-540 DIEWRRKHTYQKFV
+540 DTEWRMKHTYQKFI
-554 VKYDPYDFQSIRLYW
+554 VKYDPYDFSSIRLYW

-583 PYIVIHRAIQD
+583 PYIVIHRAIQE
-594 QTDGEAAFI
+594 QTEGEAKFI
-603 RQQQAATEESRIE
+603 RQQQTATEQSRIE
-616 RQVAARE
+616 RHVAARQ

-630 APEQHGLVSPK
+630 APEQNGLSTPD
-641 LKGVRKDVQRQ
+641 LKGVTADVQRQ
-652 IDRRLRKYGK
+652 IDRRTRKYSRQ
-662 EPEELSLG
+662 PEELSLG

-677 KMDWSEVTETVSI
+677 KMDWMELENGPITV
-690 DLKKLAGKL
+690 DMKKVAGKL

>member
-1 MTTIVTNRRAAY
+1 
-13 MEYYK
+13 MEYYN

-23 TFDELTNGDNPI
+23 TFDELTSGATPVIKAD
-35 IRRSTLLS
+35 TLRQ
-43 NVQRGNIQ
+43 NMKRGNIQ
-51 CARHGKGEGNYAL
+51 CARQGKGEGNYAL

-81 YGKPADVLKQQELKE
+81 YGKPADVLKAQELKE
-96 WVKEDGEARLFYESF
+96 WVKEDGDARAFYEAF
-111 EYDLNGVQTCLSQ
+111 EYDLNGVQTRLSQ

-140 WERMNELTSTTH
+140 CERMNVLTSTTH

-164 IVFTQSEKLREVTGH
+164 IVFTQSEKLREVTSH
-179 TLPRNLSRLKE
+179 TLPKNMARLKE
-190 KMSQFKKSGYESLI
+190 KMSQFKKNGYESLI
-204 SGKVGNKNTLKITE
+204 SGKVGNKNTLKITDE
-218 DAGRRLIALKRSRV
+218 AGRRLIALKRSRV

-237 SQIFETFNSEA
+237 SQIFEQFNQECE
-248 DAKGWK
+248 AKGWK
-254 PLKSVRSLKMWLE
+254 PLKSVRSLKTWLE

-288 FDRRHKTQLPAMR
+288 FDRRHKTQLPSMR

-315 YRDEDGKVRTTS
+315 YRDDEGKVRTTS

-383 NQKFFDKL
+383 NQQFFDRL

-410 VFGRFQQQVLH
+410 VFGRFQMQVLH

-429 NITAKKDSSRPNMEY
+429 NITAKKDSSRPNMEF

-476 TGEQRMKMY
+476 TGEQRIKMY

-497 ASDMVDMFW
+497 TSNMIDMFW
-506 VTCERMSTFTS
+506 VQCDRMSTFTS

-532 VMSEPGVP
+532 VMTEAGVP
-540 DIEWRRKHTYQKFV
+540 DIEWRRKHTYERFV
-554 VKYDPYDFQSIRLYW
+554 VKYDPYDFGSIRLYR

-583 PYIVIHRAIQD
+583 PYMVIHRAIQE
-594 QTDGEAAFI
+594 QTEGEATFI
-603 RQQQAATEESRIE
+603 RQQQKATEESRIE
-616 RQVAARE
+616 RQVAAKA

-630 APEQHGLVSPK
+630 APEQHGLCTPD
-641 LKGVRKDVQRQ
+641 LKGVTADVQRQ
-652 IDRRLRKYGK
+652 IDRRTRKYSRQ
-662 EPEELSLG
+662 PEELSLG
-670 RVTKKVS
+670 RVTKKTS
-677 KMDWSEVTETVSI
+677 NIDWMELENGPITVDI
-690 DLKKLAGKL
+690 KKVAGKL

>member
-1 MTTIVTNRRAAY
+1 
-13 MEYYK
+13 MEYYNR
-18 KTLCV
+18 TLCV
-23 TFDELTNGDNPI
+23 TFDELTGGDNPI

-51 CARHGKGEGNYAL
+51 NVRQGKGEGNYAL

-74 RMMFEAK
+74 RLMFEEK
-81 YGKPADVLKQQELKE
+81 YGKPQDVLKAQELKE
-96 WVKEDGEARLFYESF
+96 WVKEDVEARGFYEVF
-111 EYDLNGVQTCLSQ
+111 EYDLNGVQTRLSQ
-124 KLIDEYTSN
+124 KLIDEYTAN
-133 ASVLKML
+133 ATVLKLL
-140 WERMNELTSTTH
+140 WERMNELTATTH

-164 IVFTQSEKLREVTGH
+164 IVFAQSEKLREVTGH
-179 TLPRNLSRLKE
+179 TLPKNLARLKE
-190 KMSQFKKSGYESLI
+190 KMSQYKKGGYAALI
-204 SGKVGNKNTLKITE
+204 SGKIGNKNTLKITE
-218 DAGRRLIALKRSRV
+218 EAGRRLVALKRSRV

-237 SQIFETFNSEA
+237 SQIFETFNQECE
-248 DAKGWK
+248 AKGWK
-254 PLKSVRSLKMWLE
+254 PLKSVRSLKTWLE

-288 FDRRHKTQLPAMR
+288 FDRRHKTQLPTMR
-301 DALWYGDGTKINLY
+301 DALWYGDGTKLNLY

-341 FCISDNE
+341 FCISDTE

-377 GHKKLQ
+377 GHKRANSSGML
-383 NQKFFDKL
+383 DKI

-429 NITAKKDSSRPNMEY
+429 NITAKKESSRPNMEF
-444 IEANKDKLYTYDE
+444 IEANKDQLYTLDE

-476 TGEQRMKMY
+476 TGEQRIRMY

-497 ASDMVDMFW
+497 ASDMVEMFW
-506 VTCERMSTFTS
+506 VTCDRMSTFTS

-522 TVKGKKRVYE
+522 TVKGKKRAYE
-532 VMSEPGVP
+532 VMSAPGVP

-554 VKYDPYDFQSIRLYW
+554 VKYDPYDFGSIRLYW

-583 PYIVIHRAIQD
+583 PYLVIHRAIQE
-594 QTDGEAAFI
+594 QTEGEAAFI
-603 RQQQAATEESRIE
+603 RAQQTATEQSRIE
-616 RQVAARE
+616 RTVAGRL
-623 IEYAEGV
+623 IEQAEGTS
-630 APEQHGLVSPK
+630 PEQHGLTSPD

-652 IDRRLRKYGK
+652 IERRTRKYSR

-677 KMDWSEVTETVSI
+677 QIDWIEVENGPAIV
-690 DLKKLAGKL
+690 DLKKVAGKL

>member
-1 MTTIVTNRRAAY
+1 
-13 MEYYK
+13 MEYFN

-23 TFDELTNGDNPI
+23 TFDELTADGI
-35 IRRSTLLS
+35 IAGSTLMK
-43 NVQRGNIQ
+43 NVQRGNIV
-51 CARHGKGEGNYAL
+51 CARQGKGEGNYAL

-74 RMMFEAK
+74 KMRFEAK
-81 YGKPADVLKQQELKE
+81 YGKPADVLKAQELKD
-96 WVKEDGEARLFYESF
+96 WVREDEDARQYYEAF
-111 EYDLNGVQTCLSQ
+111 EYDLNGVQTRLSQ
-124 KLIDEYTSN
+124 KLIDEYTTN

-164 IVFTQSEKLREVTGH
+164 IVFSQSEKLREVTSH
-179 TLPRNLSRLKE
+179 TLPKNLARLKE
-190 KMSQFKKSGYESLI
+190 KMSQFKKSGYEALI
-204 SGKVGNKNTLKITE
+204 SGKIGNKNTLKITE

-232 PVLTD
+232 PVYTD
-237 SQIFETFNSEA
+237 SQIFKTFNEECEG
-248 DAKGWK
+248 KGWK
-254 PLKSVRSLKMWLE
+254 PLKSICSLKMWLE
-267 SAAIEPLWHDA
+267 RADVEPLWHDA

-288 FDRRHKTQLPAMR
+288 FDRRHKTQLPQMR

-383 NQKFFDKL
+383 NQQFFDKL

-429 NITAKKDSSRPNMEY
+429 NITAKKDSSRPNMEF

-476 TGEQRMKMY
+476 TGEQRIKMY

-497 ASDMVDMFW
+497 PSNMIDMFW
-506 VTCERMSTFTS
+506 VQCDRMSTFTS

-532 VMSEPGVP
+532 VMTEAGVP
-540 DIEWRRKHTYQKFV
+540 DIEWRRKHTYERFV
-554 VKYDPYDFQSIRLYW
+554 VKYDPYDFGSIRLYR

-583 PYIVIHRAIQD
+583 PYIVIHRAIQE
-594 QTDGEAAFI
+594 QTEGEAAFI
-603 RQQQAATEESRIE
+603 RAQQTATAQSRIE
-616 RQVAARE
+616 RQVEAKK

-630 APEQHGLVSPK
+630 APEQNGLVTPD
-641 LKGVRKDVQRQ
+641 LKGVTADVQRQ
-652 IDRRLRKYGK
+652 IDRRIRKYSGK
-662 EPEELSLG
+662 PEELSLG
-670 RVTKKVS
+670 RVTKKIS
-677 KMDWSEVTETVSI
+677 KMDWTDLGKEAITV
-690 DLKKLAGKL
+690 DMKKTAGKL

>member
-1 MTTIVTNRRAAY
+1 
-13 MEYYK
+13 MEYYNR
-18 KTLCV
+18 TLCV
-23 TFDELTNGDNPI
+23 TFEELTTGASPI
-35 IRRSTLLS
+35 IKADTLRQ
-43 NVQRGNIQ
+43 NMRRGNIQ
-51 CARHGKGEGNYAL
+51 CARQGKGEGNYAL

-81 YGKPADVLKQQELKE
+81 YGKPADVLKAQELKE
-96 WVKEDGEARLFYESF
+96 WVKEDGDARAFYEAF
-111 EYDLNGVQTCLSQ
+111 EYDLNGVQTRLSQ

-140 WERMNELTSTTH
+140 WSRMNELVSTTH

-164 IVFTQSEKLREVTGH
+164 IVFTQSEKLRAVTGH
-179 TLPRNLSRLKE
+179 TLPKNPSRLRE
-190 KMSQFKKSGYESLI
+190 KMSQFKKGGYASLI
-204 SGKVGNKNTLKITE
+204 SGKIGNKNTLKITE

-237 SQIFETFNSEA
+237 SQIFEQFNQECEGR
-248 DAKGWK
+248 GWK
-254 PLKSVRSLKMWLE
+254 PLKSVRSLKTWLE

-288 FDRRHKTQLPAMR
+288 FDRRHKTQLPTMR
-301 DALWYGDGTKINLY
+301 DALWYGDGTKLNLY
-315 YRDEDGKVRTTS
+315 YRDDEGKVRTTS

-377 GHKKLQ
+377 GHKRLQ
-383 NQKFFDKL
+383 NQQFFDKL
-391 CHIHRTTAPYNG
+391 CHVPRTTAPYNG

-429 NITAKKDSSRPNMEY
+429 NITAKKESSRPNMEF

-476 TGEQRMKMY
+476 TGEQRIKMY

-497 ASDMVDMFW
+497 PSNMIDMFW
-506 VTCERMSTFTS
+506 VTCDRMSTFTS

-522 TVKGKKRVYE
+522 TVKGKKRAYE
-532 VMSEPGVP
+532 VMTEAGVP
-540 DIEWRRKHTYQKFV
+540 DIAWRRQHTYERFV
-554 VKYDPYDFQSIRLYW
+554 VKYDPYDFGSIRLYR

-583 PYIVIHRAIQD
+583 PYMVIHRAIQE
-594 QTDGEAAFI
+594 QTEGEATFI
-603 RQQQAATEESRIE
+603 RQQQKAAEESRIE
-616 RQVAARE
+616 RQVAAKA

-630 APEQHGLVSPK
+630 APEQHGLSTPD
-641 LKGVRKDVQRQ
+641 LKGVSADVQRQ
-652 IDRRLRKYGK
+652 IDRRTRKYSK

-677 KMDWSEVTETVSI
+677 KMDWS
-690 DLKKLAGKL
+690 DLEEQPIVVDFKKVAGKL

>member
-1 MTTIVTNRRAAY
+1 
-13 MEYYK
+13 MEYYNR
-18 KTLCV
+18 TLCV
-23 TFDELTNGDNPI
+23 TFEELTNGDSPI
-35 IRRSTLLS
+35 IKADTLRQ
-43 NVQRGNIQ
+43 NMKRGNIQ
-51 CARHGKGEGNYAL
+51 CARQGKGEGNYAL

-74 RMMFEAK
+74 RMMFESK
-81 YGKPADVLKQQELKE
+81 YGKPADVLKAQELKE
-96 WVKEDGEARLFYESF
+96 WVKEDDQARVFYEAF
-111 EYDLNGVQTCLSQ
+111 EYDLNGVQTRLSQ
-124 KLIDEYTSN
+124 KLIDEYTQN
-133 ASVLKML
+133 ASVLRLL
-140 WERMNELTSTTH
+140 WERMNELTATTH

-179 TLPRNLSRLKE
+179 TLPKNMARLKE
-190 KMSQFKKSGYESLI
+190 KISQFKKDGYQSLI
-204 SGKVGNKNTLKITE
+204 SGKVGNSNTLKLTAE
-218 DAGRRLIALKRSRV
+218 AQQRLIALKRCKV
-232 PVLTD
+232 PVYTD
-237 SQIFETFNSEA
+237 SQIFATFNQECEG
-248 DAKGWK
+248 KGWK
-254 PLKSVRSLKMWLE
+254 PLKSIRSLKTWLE
-267 SAAIEPLWHDA
+267 RADIEPLWHDA

-288 FDRRHKTQLPAMR
+288 FDRRHKTQLPTMR
-301 DALWYGDGTKINLY
+301 DALWYGDGTKLNLY

-341 FCISDNE
+341 FCISDTE

-377 GHKKLQ
+377 GHKKANSSGML
-383 NQKFFDKL
+383 DKI

-429 NITAKKDSSRPNMEY
+429 NITAKKESSRPNMEF
-444 IEANKDKLYTYDE
+444 IEANKDKLYTLAE

-476 TGEQRMKMY
+476 TGEQRIKMY
-485 EQSENPE
+485 QESVNPE
-492 TPVVT
+492 TPIVT
-497 ASDMVDMFW
+497 TSDMIDMFW
-506 VTCERMSTFTS
+506 VTCDRMSTFMS

-554 VKYDPYDFQSIRLYW
+554 VKYDPYDFGSIRLYW

-583 PYIVIHRAIQD
+583 PYIVIHRAIQE
-594 QTDGEAAFI
+594 QTEGEATFI
-603 RQQQAATEESRIE
+603 RQQQAATEQNRIE
-616 RQVAARE
+616 RQVAAKA

-630 APEQHGLVSPK
+630 APEQNGLHTPD
-641 LKGVRKDVQRQ
+641 LKGVSADVQRQ
-652 IDRRLRKYGK
+652 IDRRTHKYSSP
-662 EPEELSLG
+662 PEELSLG
-670 RVTKKVS
+670 KITKKVS
-677 KMDWSEVTETVSI
+677 LMDWTDIENKTVTV
-690 DLKKLAGKL
+690 DFKKVAGKL

>member
-1 MTTIVTNRRAAY
+1 
-13 MEYYK
+13 MEYFN

-23 TFDELTNGDNPI
+23 TFEELTGSENPVI
-35 IRRSTLLS
+35 TAATLRKNMS
-43 NVQRGNIQ
+43 RGNIQ
-51 CARHGKGEGNYAL
+51 CARQGKGEGNYAL

-74 RMMFEAK
+74 KMRFEAK
-81 YGKPADVLKQQELKE
+81 YGKPADVLKAQELKD
-96 WVKEDGEARLFYESF
+96 WVREDEDARQYYEAF
-111 EYDLNGVQTCLSQ
+111 EYDLNGVQTRLSQ
-124 KLIDEYTSN
+124 KLIDEYTTN

-164 IVFTQSEKLREVTGH
+164 IVFSQSEKLREVTSH
-179 TLPRNLSRLKE
+179 TLPKNLARLKE
-190 KMSQFKKSGYESLI
+190 KMSQFKKSGYEALI
-204 SGKVGNKNTLKITE
+204 SGKIGNKNTLKITE

-232 PVLTD
+232 PVYTD
-237 SQIFETFNSEA
+237 SQIFKTFNEECEG
-248 DAKGWK
+248 KGWK
-254 PLKSVRSLKMWLE
+254 PLKSIRSLKMWLE
-267 SAAIEPLWHDA
+267 RADVEPLWHDA

-288 FDRRHKTQLPAMR
+288 FDRRHKTQLPQMR

-383 NQKFFDKL
+383 NQQFFDKL

-429 NITAKKDSSRPNMEY
+429 NITAKKDSSRPNMEF

-476 TGEQRMKMY
+476 TGEQRIKMY

-497 ASDMVDMFW
+497 PSNMIDMFW
-506 VTCERMSTFTS
+506 VQCDRMSTFTS

-532 VMSEPGVP
+532 VMTEAGVP
-540 DIEWRRKHTYQKFV
+540 DIEWRRKHTYERFV
-554 VKYDPYDFQSIRLYW
+554 VKYDPYDFGSIRLYR

-583 PYIVIHRAIQD
+583 PYIVIHRAIQE
-594 QTDGEAAFI
+594 QTEGEAAFI
-603 RQQQAATEESRIE
+603 RAQQTATAQSRIE
-616 RQVAARE
+616 RQVEAKK

-630 APEQHGLVSPK
+630 APEQNGLVTPD
-641 LKGVRKDVQRQ
+641 LKGVTADVQRQ
-652 IDRRLRKYGK
+652 IDRRIRKYSGK
-662 EPEELSLG
+662 PEELSLG
-670 RVTKKVS
+670 RVTKKIS
-677 KMDWSEVTETVSI
+677 KMDWTDLGKEAITV
-690 DLKKLAGKL
+690 DMKKTAGKL